1 MTSCDRRTVLRGL
14 GTAVTLPW
22 LEAFRGGSSAHAASS
37 LSATPLRSAFMF
49 IPNGVHA
56 PDWIPEQQVHGER
69 GLTPLLEPISGQR
82 DRISVL
88 LGLDHHNAKA
98 LGDGPGDHARSSACF
113 LTAAHPR
120 KTSGED
126 IEAGVSV
133 DQVMAK
139 ALRGRTRFDSLEL
152 GCEGSMGTGGCDSGY
167 ACVYSGNIS
176 WSASDRP
183 SPKESNPRALYD
195 RLFAAARTAEA
206 KRAQAERFETR
217 RSVLDFVRED
227 ARQLEKKLGSGDRDR
242 LDEYFEGLRGVERQL
257 EYLDQAELAT
267 TNLPFD
273 RPEVHPENYREHLRL
288 MLDLMTVAFRTDQTR
303 IATMMWANEGTN
315 RSFPFLGVKEGH
327 HHLSHHK
334 GDASM
339 IEGIRTINR
348 FQNEEFSRFIDRL
361 GKIPEGEGS
370 LLDHTMI
377 LFGSAIRDGNRHDH
391 DDLPILMAGG
401 EAAGLQH
408 GKNHYLQGKT
418 PLANLFVSMMQTMG
432 AEVDAFG
439 DSTGTI
445 DLPGI

>member
-1 MTSCDRRTVLRGL
+1 MTSFDRRTVLQGL
-14 GTAVTLPW
+14 GTAVMLPW
-22 LEAFRGGSSAHAASS
+22 LECLDKSSSAFAMSS
-37 LSATPLRSAFMF
+37 NTTNPLRTAFMF

-56 PDWIPEQQVHGER
+56 PDWIPQKDVHGSD
-69 GLTPLLEPISGQR
+69 GLTPLLEPIAPQR
-82 DRISVL
+82 HRISVL
-88 LGLDHHNAKA
+88 SGLDHHNAKA
-98 LGDGPGDHARSSACF
+98 LGDGPGDHARSSSCF

-126 IEAGVSV
+126 IEAGISV

-139 ALRGRTRFDSLEL
+139 ALSGRTRFDSLEL

-176 WSASDRP
+176 WSSPDRP

-195 RLFAAARTAEA
+195 RLFAAAQTPEA
-206 KRAQAERFETR
+206 KRAQTERFMTR

-227 ARQLEKKLGSGDRDR
+227 AKYFESKLGAGDRHR
-242 LDEYFEGLRGVERQL
+242 LDEYFEGLRGVERQIS
-257 EYLDQAELAT
+257 YLDQAELAT
-267 TNLPFD
+267 SGVPFE
-273 RPEVHPENYREHLRL
+273 RPSIHPENYRDHLRL
-288 MLDLMTVAFRTDQTR
+288 MLDLMTVAFQTDQTR

-348 FQNEEFSRFIDRL
+348 FQSEEFARFIGRMA
-361 GKIPEGEGS
+361 KIPEGEGS
-370 LLDHTMI
+370 LLDHSMI

-401 EAAGLQH
+401 EAAGLKH
-408 GKNHYLQGKT
+408 GHNQYIEGKT

-445 DLPGI
+445 SLSRS